1 MHKVLLV
8 DDDEYIRLYLK
19 RMKVWAEYPD
29 YRIVAEAK
37 NGQEALILLET
48 QYFDLVITDIRMPKV
63 NGIELTEKIVADGLA
78 SCVVFISEHSEFE
91 YAKRGLILGAFDYL
105 VKPIDEQDLR
115 HLLDRVTNRLAEFEG
130 QGGAMRRIIRSGI
143 VTLAELALLKDD
155 LIAGDMRWAE
165 AARMIADKV
174 LQFYGDDL
182 VQAVV
187 VLNSM
192 VSDMV
197 QGIKQEMP
205 WIDNFI
211 DINRAL
217 AVPVQ
222 DSSIQAARDSYCQS
236 LQALSL
242 SVTPYAPLK
251 QYGPLVIKAQQY
263 IMQHIDEAVTLSM
276 LAEALFVNRT
286 YLSELFKKKTG
297 ITLATYVSGMK
308 VQRAKELLANENL
321 TIAEIA
327 GLLSFKDVE
336 YFSRLFKQRTSCSP
350 SDYRKQLIQS
360 AGT

>member
-1 MHKVLLV
+1 
-8 DDDEYIRLYLK
+8 
-19 RMKVWAEYPD
+19 MKVWAEYPD
-29 YRIVAEAK
+29 YRIAAEAR
-37 NGQEALILLET
+37 NGHEALNLLET

-78 SCVVFISEHSEFE
+78 SYVVFLSEHSEFE
-91 YAKRGLILGAFDYL
+91 YAKQGLILGAFDYL

-115 HLLDRVTNRLAEFEG
+115 HLLDRVTKRLAEYEG

-155 LIAGDMRWAE
+155 LITGGDMRWAE
-165 AARMIADKV
+165 EAGIIADKV
-174 LQFYGDDL
+174 LHFYGDDI

-187 VLNSM
+187 VLNSI

-205 WIDNFI
+205 WLDNFI
-211 DINRAL
+211 DINRAI
-217 AVPVQ
+217 AVLVQ
-222 DSSIQAARDSYCQS
+222 DSSVQTVRDSYCQS

-263 IMQHIDEAVTLSM
+263 IMQHIDEAVTLSI

-297 ITLATYVSGMK
+297 ITLAAYISGMK

-350 SDYRKQLIQS
+350 SDYRKQFIQS
-360 AGT
+360 AAT